1 MLSFDL
7 LTIFTVKCDDSD
19 ILGLPLEKRVLLFA

>member
-7 LTIFTVKCDDSD
+7 LAIFTVKCDDSD
-19 ILGLPLEKRVLLFA
+19 ILGLPLENRVSLFA